1 MTGHRLFHHLGLMLL
16 AGLLGTGPS
25 AAAGADECV
34 LCGITPGDSVSSGQ
48 PAPLEIEFETTL
60 NFDRVIIGGGGGGG
74 IRLSP
79 DGVAESSGAA
89 EAPSGRARIGRI
101 IIHGEPGRAITVD
114 FPKSLELTGIKG
126 TIVSVTALVTDLP
139 ANPQLDSR
147 GQLVV
152 DFGGELKIDGDVD
165 GDFRGAR
172 NSISATRSISART
185 APRRERFGIGPG

>member
-1 MTGHRLFHHLGLMLL
+1 MTGSRPFHQLGLMLL

-25 AAAGADECV
+25 AAAGADVCV
-34 LCGITPGDSVSSGQ
+34 LCGITPGDGASSGQ

-60 NFDRVIIGGGGGGG
+60 NFDRVIIGGGGGG

-147 GQLVV
+147 GELVV
-152 DFGGELKIDGDVD
+152 DFGGVLKIDGDVD
-165 GDFRGAR
+165 GDFRGNLMVRADYL
-172 NSISATRSISART
+172 
-185 APRRERFGIGPG
+185 